1 MDSYHIHLEGTVVY
15 LVVLGFFNSR
25 SGSPLQFTA
34 MAKGY
39 EQVAM
44 TKMMFLLNTSSQ
56 QNNPAAKFQY

>member
-1 MDSYHIHLEGTVVY
+1 MDSYHIHLEGIAVY
-15 LVVLGFFNSR
+15 LVVLGFFNR